1 MNEINK
7 NNLAV
12 RNTLYARTLGTLEI
26 LYNGVPWEL
35 PMSVKGKV
43 MQRFHASDMG
53 WRKWNQPRKASGF
66 SL

>member
-35 PMSVKGKV
+35 PMSE
-43 MQRFHASDMG
+43 R
-53 WRKWNQPRKASGF
+53 
-66 SL
+66 

>member
-43 MQRFHASDMG
+43 MQLFMLMTEEVRMLQTRLGLQQHV
-53 WRKWNQPRKASGF
+53 
-66 SL
+66 

>member
-26 LYNGVPWEL
+26 LYNGEPWEL
-35 PMSVKGKV
+35 PMSVKGKE
-43 MQRFHASDMG
+43 MCIRD
-53 WRKWNQPRKASGF
+53 R
-66 SL
+66 